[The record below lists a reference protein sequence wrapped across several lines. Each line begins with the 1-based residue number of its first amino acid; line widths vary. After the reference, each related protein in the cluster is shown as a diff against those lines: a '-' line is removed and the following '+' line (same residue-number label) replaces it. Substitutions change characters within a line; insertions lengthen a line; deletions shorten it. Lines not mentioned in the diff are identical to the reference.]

1 MVEDELA
8 VAIRRQ
14 LSLRPGMSAREIA
27 REVGFDKRSISSY
40 LYRNIGLY
48 ESVREFP
55 PRWSVAPA
63 SEVLPLAPS
72 LCALKVSLVL
82 CVP

>member
-27 REVGFDKRSISSY
+27 REVGFDKRSISSD

-48 ESVREFP
+48 QSGWEFP
-55 PRWSVAPA
+55 PR
-63 SEVLPLAPS
+63 
-72 LCALKVSLVL
+72 
-82 CVP
+82 

>member
-8 VAIRRQ
+8 FAIRR
-14 LSLRPGMSAREIA
+14 LLTGRPGMSAREIA
-27 REVGFDKRSISSY
+27 REVGFDKRSTNSY

-63 SEVLPLAPS
+63 SEVVPLAPS
-72 LCALKVSLVL
+72 LCAQKVSLVL
-82 CVP
+82 CGP